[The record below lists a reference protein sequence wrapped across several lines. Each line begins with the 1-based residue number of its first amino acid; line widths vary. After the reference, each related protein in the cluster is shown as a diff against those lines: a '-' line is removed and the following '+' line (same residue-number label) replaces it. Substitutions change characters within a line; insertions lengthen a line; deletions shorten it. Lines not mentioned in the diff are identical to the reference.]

1 MGVPPPR
8 ERSRA
13 RGRQDASGQPLGWGT
28 VDDEESVRA
37 VHRALDLG
45 VTFFDTADTYG
56 AGHSE
61 RVLGRALAKRRDQA
75 VVATKRGNVFDE
87 HTRTLTGTD
96 DSPGYVRRA
105 LTASLRR
112 LGTDHVDLYQLHL
125 SDADPARAA
134 ELRDVCE
141 ELVTEGL
148 IRSYGWSTDD
158 PARAAVFAEGRHCTA
173 VQHALNVLQDAP
185 ELLGTAHSLGLAAVN
200 RSPLAMG
207 LLGGRRAAGGGR
219 CGGHPEQAAGLAG
232 RVRGRI
238 RRRSRLGRADRRAA
252 GRPHQR
258 RPHPRAGRARLDLG
272 PRSAHRAHPR
282 LPVRRAGRGE
292 RRGDGEGAAHRR
304 AAGRD
309 RRAAR
314 ALSGPRGRVSR
325 PDRRRTAGARTAVG
339 RDRGDFRRPRP
350 GGRGAVAAP
359 VRSG

>member
-1 MGVPPPR
+1 MDSYRTTRTLG
-8 ERSRA
+8 RSGIEVSA
-13 RGRQDASGQPLGWGT
+13 LGFGCWAIGGEWQDASGQPLGWGR

-61 RVLGRALAKRRDQA
+61 RVLGRALAKRRDEA
-75 VVATKRGNVFDE
+75 VVATKWGNVFDE

-125 SDADPARAA
+125 SDADPVRAA

-185 ELLGTAHSLGLAAVN
+185 ELLGTADALGLAAVN

-207 LLGGRRAAGGGR
+207 LLGGRRAAAGAGDIRSRPPAWLAGFGDGSGADPGWVGRIDALRAVLTSGGR
-219 CGGHPEQAAGLAG
+219 TLAQGALGWIWARGPHTVPIPGFRSVAQAEENAGAMAKGPLTAGQLAEID
-232 RVRGRI
+232 RL
-238 RRRSRLGRADRRAA
+238 LGR
-252 GRPHQR
+252 
-258 RPHPRAGRARLDLG
+258 
-272 PRSAHRAHPR
+272 
-282 LPVRRAGRGE
+282 
-292 RRGDGEGAAHRR
+292 
-304 AAGRD
+304 
-309 RRAAR
+309 
-314 ALSGPRGRVSR
+314 
-325 PDRRRTAGARTAVG
+325 
-339 RDRGDFRRPRP
+339 
-350 GGRGAVAAP
+350 
-359 VRSG
+359 